1 MARYIHFCRNKCMN
15 SITLTFPLLTFQF
28 PITIELRQKLLFYP
42 DTCLTTSAKI
52 VTLLE
57 LLPLPRIIVLQNLT
71 QPSAGIFTCLE
82 PEHLKTMNLSFWKH
96 QGSQG
101 LV

>member
-1 MARYIHFCRNKCMN
+1 MN
-15 SITLTFPLLTFQF
+15 SITLTFPLLIFQF
-28 PITIELRQKLLFYP
+28 PITIKLRQKLLFYP
-42 DTCLTTSAKI
+42 DTRLTTSAQNCHPTGT
-52 VTLLE
+52 VTLTTNHC
-57 LLPLPRIIVLQNLT
+57 PTNLT